1 MKAPAQQAQSLPH
14 KPGVYLFRDDSRK
27 VIYVGKASNLYNR
40 VRSYFTSQPTIPKL
54 RRMIPQISDIDFFIT
69 DSEQEA
75 LILESN
81 LIKKYRPLYNV
92 RLKDDKSYPYIKV
105 TLYEEWPRVMLTR
118 RLKED
123 GSRYFGPFA
132 NAGSTRQTMNWI
144 NKIFPYRTCN
154 KVITGKDKRPC
165 LKYHIKRCAGPCI
178 GAVSKDE
185 YRDIIDQVILF
196 LGGKQ
201 EQVIRKLKTEMNR
214 ASASLEFEKAA
225 SLRDQIQSLERLIGD
240 QKVIYSRKVNEDV
253 IAVARQANTACAQVF
268 FIRGGKLL
276 GKEHFVLE
284 GVSDE
289 KPGKIITTFV
299 EQFYNASAD
308 IPAGILLQTEPEDK
322 ALIEGWL
329 QSKIGHRVK
338 LTVPRRGTKKQLVEM
353 VAGNASEMLEQ
364 LQLKWLA
371 DSGKTGA
378 ALEEIKIRLS
388 LQGMPK
394 RIECYDISNIH
405 GTSAVG
411 SMVVF
416 EDGQPRSSH
425 YRRFKIK
432 TVSGIDDYAMMREV
446 LRRRFGHGTQSTG
459 ESWGVIPDLILID
472 GGRGHLNTVLQ
483 LMHEMGIDSVPLS
496 SIAKENEEVFIPNAT
511 DPIILPR
518 NSQGLYL
525 LQRIRDEAHRF
536 AISYHTR
543 VRRKAAFASPLDQV
557 PGIGPKRKKALIKKF
572 GSIKGIKAA
581 SSDELASIPGMTE
594 SLAERLKDY
603 L

>member
-40 VRSYFTSQPTIPKL
+40 VRSYFTSKSTIPKL

-388 LQGMPK
+388 LPGMPK